1 MTPININTLTI
12 AQLESTP
19 LEGFYIQPMP
29 AKDLLRTVVDFA
41 NNRTENYVVELRFI
55 SDPNEAPHV
64 HICSRKEGECILPYT
79 YINLYNTHLSSDY
92 ILNNLKQLLPQQSW
106 YKKFLFGAWVVQN
119 YK

>member
-1 MTPININTLTI
+1 MTTININTLTI

-41 NNRTENYVVELRFI
+41 NNRTEKYVVEIRFI

-64 HICSRKEGECILPYT
+64 HICSRKEGECIFPYT

-92 ILNNLKQLLPQQSW
+92 ILNNLKQLLPKQSW